1 MFQLTDV
8 KMWLEQMYDAEI
20 LFVYGIG
27 TNFCDWVTETTRI
40 ICNITCYTSYIISG
54 QKLQRL
60 YN

>member
-1 MFQLTDV
+1 
-8 KMWLEQMYDAEI
+8 MYDAEI